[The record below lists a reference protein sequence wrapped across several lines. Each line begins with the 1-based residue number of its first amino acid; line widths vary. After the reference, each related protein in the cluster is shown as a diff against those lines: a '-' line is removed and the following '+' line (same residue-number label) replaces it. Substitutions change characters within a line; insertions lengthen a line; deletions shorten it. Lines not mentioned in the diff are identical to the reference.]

1 MSQVPMIKKMGTPMP
16 PRKFKL
22 CQNMRIL
29 LWHKVPPEWTAIV
42 TEVLDEVLQMK
53 MSSLGA
59 NDIFA
64 GTKNMQ
70 AKWKE
75 KGIPCSKFELDDDP
89 DENCLSPIGVKIFVR
104 DTLRMVPNS
113 ISTMG
118 PPCKFWIFLT
128 LSHTKRTKDNVLGSP
143 NSWMAVEGN
152 KIAQFVAKGIR
163 LVDAVSCYSLIEQ
176 PTNSLFFLHPDVKQ
190 ALLDVGHNV
199 AKFNMEKFGHES
211 QKATQ
216 IHGTAP
222 WIPKLHEI
230 AKNRMRDPTKPR
242 KRLSVVDANGA
253 VTGKK
258 GALKSSAAYTDDFCN
273 VVQECHITYMK
284 EVGNYKQGIHE
295 IKCGAPLV
303 YCRKC
308 FSDCIV
314 VQMITDFL
322 F

>member
-1 MSQVPMIKKMGTPMP
+1 MP

-22 CQNMRIL
+22 CQNMRVL
-29 LWHKVPPEWTAIV
+29 QWDKVPPEWTAIV
-42 TEVLDEVLQMK
+42 AEVLDEVLQMK
-53 MSSLGA
+53 MSLLGA

-152 KIAQFVAKGIR
+152 KIAKFVAKGIR

-176 PTNSLFFLHPDVKQ
+176 PTNSLLFYIQMPSRHCLMSDTMWPSLTWRNLDMSLRRLHKSMAQHHGFQSFMKLQRVGCEIPQNLERNFLWSMR
-190 ALLDVGHNV
+190 
-199 AKFNMEKFGHES
+199 MEQWQERKVLSNPQLRTPMTFAMLS
-211 QKATQ
+211 KSATSPTW
-216 IHGTAP
+216 G
-222 WIPKLHEI
+222 KLVTTS
-230 AKNRMRDPTKPR
+230 KVYV
-242 KRLSVVDANGA
+242 RLSVGHHWYIAGGVS
-253 VTGKK
+253 V
-258 GALKSSAAYTDDFCN
+258 
-273 VVQECHITYMK
+273 
-284 EVGNYKQGIHE
+284 
-295 IKCGAPLV
+295 
-303 YCRKC
+303 
-308 FSDCIV
+308 IV
-314 VQMITDFL
+314 
-322 F
+322 